1 MFFIEP
7 RKILPLPLYK
17 PKNEKGTENSSNCM
31 LDVHNIFA
39 TQHEIQIY
47 GYFN

>member
-7 RKILPLPLYK
+7 RKILPFCER
-17 PKNEKGTENSSNCM
+17 KNEKGTENSSNCM
-31 LDVHNIFA
+31 LDAHNISA